1 VADMAFVED
10 RLLTAAELAEVL
22 NVTPHWIRRHTA
34 NGDIPHLRLGK
45 YPRYRL
51 SRVLAW
57 LEDQERGGA
66 LPTRR
71 SRRGTAVAR

>member
-1 VADMAFVED
+1 MPDVTPNGD
-10 RLLTAAELAEVL
+10 RLLTADELAVFL
-22 NVTPHWIRRHTA
+22 NVKPRWVRLHTTNNDLPHFK
-34 NGDIPHLRLGK
+34 LGR

-66 LPTRR
+66 LSTRR
-71 SRRGTAVAR
+71 NRRTS